1 MMAEGA
7 LALGFETLV
16 GPIYI
21 GAWAGKMG
29 IPAEKLPWLTALPLL
44 GAVGQLIGVAALS
57 GLASRLPLKWLCITL
72 SSLARSLWCLLFLFP
87 SAGPEMVGIVGAVSS
102 AIGLTGTSFW
112 MAWMKG
118 TVPQRFEGRFWGV
131 RARGSTLG
139 VLSAHVIA
147 ALTLWHLERTG
158 AQKLLPFAVLLA
170 VAMLSALGSVLILST
185 LPEGAA
191 PSSRVRFKELLRS
204 RPHMRLVGIT
214 CLFQA
219 GMGLVGPYFP
229 YYFTHEVGLAS
240 AEVSLW
246 YGLTQLGMAVSAI
259 FWGRRWD
266 RAFAGRG
273 KSPGSLLSFT
283 GVLLALSPLP
293 YIVRDPDWLHWIGPP
308 EYFINGVFFAGFQ
321 IGISTILFKA
331 VGKQDS
337 SRATVLFSVL
347 AASQGLSSAAAAW
360 LGSKLA
366 LWLAP
371 LGGFRALWVV
381 GTLYRLSVAIW
392 VLPRLSR
399 SPR

>member
-1 MMAEGA
+1 MAEGA

-21 GAWAGKMG
+21 GAWAGRMG

-57 GLASRLPLKWLCITL
+57 GLSSRLPLKWLCITL

-87 SAGPEMVGIVGAVSS
+87 SATPEMVGIVGAVSS
-102 AIGLTGTSFW
+102 AIGLTSTSFW

-118 TVPQRFEGRFWGV
+118 CVPRRFEGRFWGV

-147 ALTLWHLERTG
+147 GVTLWHLERTG
-158 AQKLLPFAVLLA
+158 AEKLLPFAVLLA
-170 VAMLSALGSVLILST
+170 VAMLSALGSVLILAT
-185 LPEGAA
+185 LPEGKPPAR
-191 PSSRVRFKELLRS
+191 RVKHIELLRS
-204 RPHMRLVGIT
+204 RPHMRLLVIT

-219 GMGLVGPYFP
+219 GMGMVGPYFP
-229 YYFTHEVGLAS
+229 YYFTHEMGLPS
-240 AEVSLW
+240 AEISLW
-246 YGLTQLGMAVSAI
+246 YGLTQVGMAVSAI

-266 RAFAGRG
+266 RTFAGRG
-273 KSPGSLLSFT
+273 PKPASMLRFT
-283 GVLLALSPLP
+283 GILLALSPLP
-293 YIVRDPDWLHWIGPP
+293 YVVNDPAWLHWIGPP

-337 SRATVLFSVL
+337 GQATVLFSLL
-347 AASQGLSSAAAAW
+347 AASQGVTSAAAAW

-371 LGGFRALWVV
+371 WGGFRALWVV
-381 GTLYRLSVAIW
+381 GTAFRLSVAIW

-399 SPR
+399 NPH